1 MYELIKSKLESHPDF
16 RERKHRGKY
25 LAILAL
31 RECKLEKTDKLTHEE
46 LSSVCVAYGSLERAW
61 RSVTA
66 DYKELRGTDYDQKV
80 ELEQKKQIELGY
92 QPSFEQLNKK
102 LVADFDKHD

>member
-1 MYELIKSKLESHPDF
+1 MYDLIKQKLELFLDF

-31 RECKLEKTDKLTHEE
+31 RECKLEGVDKLSHEQ

-61 RSVTA
+61 RAVLA
-66 DYKELRGTDYDQKV
+66 DYKELRGSDYEEKEV
-80 ELEQKKQIELGY
+80 LEQKKQIELGY
-92 QPSFEQLNKK
+92 EPSFEQVNKK
-102 LVADFDKHD
+102 LLNDFDKA